1 MCSLSSAISVELL
14 VSLLNHPLQR
24 GAKAS
29 EDLEECDWSALGP
42 IPHQI
47 RGDLGEYKTN
57 AMLGEAFDMCIAC
70 SPNIIEAFKASEEEQ
85 FDFLLKAC
93 NVPGFLEE

>member
-1 MCSLSSAISVELL
+1 
-14 VSLLNHPLQR
+14 
-24 GAKAS
+24 
-29 EDLEECDWSALGP
+29 
-42 IPHQI
+42 
-47 RGDLGEYKTN
+47 
-57 AMLGEAFDMCIAC
+57 MLGEAFDMCIAC